1 MPAPRVRKIGEEIS
15 ENVDEVGR
23 RGVGEEAGQWNG
35 RTLVPGAL
43 LPVRRDRMEGKEK
56 KKMPIYKPLAEN
68 EV

>member
-43 LPVRRDRMEGKEK
+43 LSSVVTAWKAK
-56 KKMPIYKPLAEN
+56 KKKRCLFIN
-68 EV
+68 H